1 MNSKAYLPFARPAL
15 DEETID
21 GVAEVLRSAW
31 IASGPYVLQFEKALS
46 DYLGGRPVRT
56 LTSATAAMEVALQL
70 LNIGPGDEV
79 ITSAHSFFATSN
91 MILKMG
97 AKPVFVDCELSTR
110 NMDLAQATAAITP
123 RSKALLPTHC
133 NTPLDVNAWCE
144 LARKRGLHLIED
156 AALAIGSTQQ
166 GKKIGSIGELVSF
179 SFHPNKN
186 MTTIEGGALV
196 LSDETQAKHVEQLR
210 FHGIIRLPDG
220 TRDVDFPGGKF
231 NLSDVSAR
239 IGLSQLRQLDHW
251 ISKRRMLAQHYFTH
265 LRTEP
270 ACMLPPNHE
279 EHSWNMFC
287 VLLPLEQ
294 LRISRKQFIDQMHA
308 QGIGV
313 GISYEALHL
322 STLCRKLGYREGMFP
337 NAERIARETVSLPLF
352 PSMDLVDV
360 ERVCEAAREII
371 DREKK

>member
-1 MNSKAYLPFARPAL
+1 MTSQAYLPFAQPTL
-15 DEETID
+15 DEETIG

-56 LTSATAAMEVALQL
+56 STSATAAMEVALQL
-70 LNIGPGDEV
+70 LDIGPGDEV

-91 MILKMG
+91 MILKVG

-110 NMDLAQATAAITP
+110 NMDLAQAAAAITSH
-123 RSKALLPTHC
+123 SKALLPTHC
-133 NTPLDVNAWCE
+133 NTPLDIDALYE
-144 LARKRGLHLIED
+144 LAHKRGLHVIED
-156 AALAIGSTQQ
+156 AALAIGSTWQS
-166 GKKIGSIGELVSF
+166 KKIGSVGEIVSF

-196 LSDETQAKHVEQLR
+196 LSDEAQAKRAEKLR

-220 TRDVDFPGGKF
+220 TRDVDFPAGKF

-251 ISKRRMLAQHYFTH
+251 IAKRRMLAQHYFAH
-265 LRTEP
+265 LQTEP
-270 ACMLPPNHE
+270 PCLLPPNHE
-279 EHSWNMFC
+279 GHSWNMFC
-287 VLLPLEQ
+287 VLLPIQQ

-308 QGIGV
+308 RGIGV

-322 STLCRKLGYREGMFP
+322 STLSRKLGYHEGMFP

-352 PSMDLVDV
+352 PSMDLADV
-360 ERVCEAAREII
+360 QRVCEAVREII
-371 DREKK
+371 GREKK